1 MLLRQNKTIM
11 GQGSF
16 LPTYFYLQQL
26 LALCIAQFEAPLI
39 LVVNIHIN
47 NNVEVG
53 RKSFKKV
60 VINAKLLYN
69 IYVLY
74 LIEYGGNMPTELKK
88 YFWDTEFEKLDLEKN
103 KRYIISRLYCYGDL
117 KAIKWIKHTYTNKDI
132 KEVAKKSRNLNPLVA
147 NYLRQ
152 QFNLKKE
159 EMMYYKMT
167 KALNYEFGRE
177 NY

>member
-1 MLLRQNKTIM
+1 
-11 GQGSF
+11 
-16 LPTYFYLQQL
+16 
-26 LALCIAQFEAPLI
+26 
-39 LVVNIHIN
+39 
-47 NNVEVG
+47 
-53 RKSFKKV
+53 
-60 VINAKLLYN
+60 
-69 IYVLY
+69 
-74 LIEYGGNMPTELKK
+74 MPTELKK

-117 KAIKWIKHTYTNKDI
+117 KAIKWIKQTYTNKDI
-132 KEVAKKSRNLNPLVA
+132 KEVAKKSRNLTPLVA

-159 EMMYYKMT
+159 EMMYYKTM